1 MKSGKVVLTG
11 GQDGVGRTGDPLDL
25 VEEYDVDSG
34 FIRDLPSMNQARYN
48 VRTNGLWCNPVILRD
63 KKDNICMSN

>member
-48 VRTNGLWCNPVILRD
+48 VRTNGQYV
-63 KKDNICMSN
+63 